1 MAGLLDTIYTYR
13 FVKLLATKWTNLDA
27 YKLGI
32 IDKDGNPL
40 KKLKDMTSKEKAVYT
55 PFMRL
60 VFKLKR
66 LMEKIPGGK
75 SATARYGAAIL
86 LIKEHSEEVNR
97 MGIKFDIIEKE
108 LKKQINEEVSN
119 GVGGV
124 EGKEQPLGKKGQIQ
138 KRKKKCKKQGCSC
151 ENNKQGDDV
160 EMSNKPKNEDSHIH
174 YQVIGNALVRVDEK
188 KRVVKKRVVGR
199 KRQKKREYV
208 PTKRI
213 TRTGHRKLRGA
224 AKTKWKRSH
233 KKAYRKA
240 HTGSAQHKRSR
251 SLKKRKT
258 YAK

>member
-13 FVKLLATKWTNLDA
+13 FIKLLATKWTSNDA

-32 IDKDGNPL
+32 IDKNGTPL
-40 KKLKDMTSKEKAVYT
+40 KKLKDMNSEEKAAYT
-55 PFMRL
+55 PFIRL

-86 LIKEHSEEVNR
+86 LIKEHSVEVEN
-97 MGIKFDIIEKE
+97 MGIKLHILERE
-108 LKKQINEEVSN
+108 LKKQINEEPTNVT
-119 GVGGV
+119 GGI
-124 EGKEQPLGKKGQIQ
+124 EGKEQPLGKKGELQ
-138 KRKKKCKKQGCSC
+138 KRKRKCKDKTCSC
-151 ENNKQGDDV
+151 NKKNNNDEV
-160 EMSNKPKNEDSHIH
+160 EMSENPKNEESHVH
-174 YQVIGNALVRVDEK
+174 YQLIGGSLIRVNEK

-213 TRTGHRKLRGA
+213 TRTGNRKLRGA